1 MAQSERYQRINQYL
15 LVVAIFNQ
23 EGVKAIE
30 HDRGVLVYFDT
41 LIVET
46 TEVINVLRRR
56 EIEFL
61 FTYTEIRQPGLNG
74 VLITS
79 KY

>member
-1 MAQSERYQRINQYL
+1 MAQSERYQRLTQYL

-30 HDRGVLVYFDT
+30 SDRGVFVYFDT
-41 LIVET
+41 LIVPT
-46 TEVINVLRRR
+46 QDVIEVLRRQ

-61 FTYTEIRQPGLNG
+61 FTYTEIRQPELNG